1 MLILF
6 IIIWLLLGVIA
17 VWRDYH
23 GTLKEW
29 YRNYGES
36 YWKFDKENNNSS
48 AIRMIVNTSPL
59 LIIGGLITLLIS
71 ESISTN
77 TCWWFTTKN
86 K

>member
-1 MLILF
+1 MITLL
-6 IIIWLLLGVIA
+6 IIIWLLLGIIA

-29 YRNYGES
+29 YCSYRES
-36 YWKFDKENNNSS
+36 YWKFDKEENGSS
-48 AIRMIVNTSPL
+48 IRFLLYLSPL
-59 LIIGGLITLLIS
+59 FIFSGLITLIMF
-71 ESISTN
+71 ESLSK